1 MNDYTIEDGL
11 FIQKFDAIVSEKK
24 DDLILPYFP
33 VSPGMHVTVTEND
46 EGEEGEGEGESEPK
60 ESRAGK
66 KVRYMCSCE
75 NRIWGKPDLKVI
87 CAECSEAF
95 EPR

>member
-46 EGEEGEGEGESEPK
+46 EGEEGKAKASQNQ
-60 ESRAGK
+60 K
-66 KVRYMCSCE
+66 K
-75 NRIWGKPDLKVI
+75 
-87 CAECSEAF
+87 AEQE
-95 EPR
+95 RK